1 MSHPYKDLPAK
12 HFWRKA
18 IADVPRHDVMLPVNS
33 SFKIAP
39 EDKVAT
45 AGSCFAQ
52 HLAKGLEQAG
62 FRYFVPEDGAELT
75 PEQRAK
81 ENYGVF
87 SARYGN
93 IYTTLQ
99 LHQTL
104 LEAYGEAV
112 PQDRVWQGKDGRFY
126 DPYRPAIQPGGF
138 ESEAAVLEARETMLA
153 AVRRIVEDSDIFV
166 FTLGLT
172 EGWRNTADGWA
183 YPVVPGSIAGA
194 FDPDKH
200 EFFNMTFREV
210 QEALEAS
217 LAIFRKHNPTIRVLL
232 TVSPVPL
239 VATYEDRHVLTATT
253 YSKSVLRAV
262 VEETARAHDWV
273 TYFPSYEII
282 TGHYN
287 GGLYFE
293 EDMRNVAMR
302 GVRHVM
308 QNFMQ
313 EMTNVIASSKEM
325 DAQLAEQFTSELTA
339 LDNLVCEGEALDS

>member
-1 MSHPYKDLPAK
+1 MSHPYRDLPPK
-12 HFWRKA
+12 NFWRKA
-18 IADVPRHDVMLPVNS
+18 MASVPRHDVTLPVNS
-33 SFKIAP
+33 SFKIEP
-39 EDKVAT
+39 QDKVAT

-52 HLAKGLEQAG
+52 HLAKGLQNSG
-62 FRYFVPEDGAELT
+62 FCYFVPEDGADLT
-75 PEQRAK
+75 PEQRQK

-138 ESEAAVLEARETMLA
+138 ESEAAVLAARETMLA

-172 EGWRNTADGWA
+172 EGWRNRADGWA
-183 YPVVPGSIAGA
+183 YPVVPGSIAGE
-194 FDPDKH
+194 FDPDKQ

-217 LAIFRKHNPTIRVLL
+217 LAIFRKHNPNIRVLL

-262 VEETARAHDWV
+262 VEETSRAHDWV

-287 GGLYFE
+287 GGIYFE

-308 QNFMQ
+308 RNFMQ
-313 EMTNVIASSKEM
+313 EMTDFGQAGKEM
-325 DAQLAEQFTSELTA
+325 DTQIAEQFKSELAT
-339 LDNLVCEGEALDS
+339 LGNLVCEENALDS